1 MTRDEFVKFISAIKA
16 YYQGDDLFKTKEAME
31 LWYAELKDLDYQIA
45 VGALRRHVQSS
56 PYIPKISDVRQSVAD
71 IVTNDEGWSKGY
83 ADMMMAV
90 RRFGYMQERLA
101 LDSMDP
107 LTRETT
113 RRIGWRQICESENP
127 EVIRGQFRMIYDQVA
142 STGRESVT
150 LSDDVQQIGNEE
162 IRKRL
167 AGIF

>member
-1 MTRDEFVKFISAIKA
+1 MTRDEFAKFISGIKA
-16 YYQGDDLFKTKEAME
+16 YYQSETLFKTAESME

-56 PYIPKISDVRQSVAD
+56 PYIPKISDIRQNVAD

-107 LTRETT
+107 LTREAT
-113 RRIGWRQICESENP
+113 RRIGWRTICESDNP
-127 EVIRGQFRMIYDQVA
+127 EVIRGQFRMVYEQVA
-142 STGRESVT
+142 SRNREKIMLT
-150 LSDDVQQIGNEE
+150 DDVQQIDREMQKQLAE
-162 IRKRL
+162 I
-167 AGIF
+167 F